1 MKEKIFSLP
10 RMGETMEEG
19 TVLTWFKSPGDSF
32 KRGEVLLE
40 LETDKMVVEVPAL
53 EDGDLLEILASEQ
66 STVEI
71 GSSLALIGMR
81 DSVSNIKKK
90 KYKNKDSRIGDPQGT
105 VKTQSSEAQ
114 EPHPQDSSMRDFEK
128 DDFENFKP
136 QTKDETIRAT
146 PAARRLAK
154 KNIIPLKKVT
164 GTGPMGRIEK
174 KDVEYI
180 IKKIHKPRF
189 VDAEKTSEELTE
201 QILEERSSN
210 IGDHQL
216 SFNRRG
222 IPGQTPLLFIHGF
235 GSDSQ
240 TWRYSLGELSKT
252 REVWTI
258 DLPGHGNSL
267 ESPMAYESKSLF
279 NEYAQILKEFLA
291 NVGLKRVHLIGHSLG
306 GGIALQFALNYINSV
321 SSLTLFAPMGLGSSI
336 NGKFI
341 ESFARVKSVK
351 QIRETLGLLFY
362 KNSWVTDSLVNATVM
377 QHKNPE
383 FLKILG
389 RLASLLQKQDKQN
402 WQVGNELQNLSI
414 PVKLIWGKEDQV
426 LPSSHAQDLPGSF
439 AIHIFPNTGHM
450 VHIEQSQVINR
461 LIGENS
467 AQE

>member
-105 VKTQSSEAQ
+105 VKTQSSEEQ
-114 EPHPQDSSMRDFEK
+114 EQHPQDSSMRDFEK
-128 DDFENFKP
+128 DDFENLKP
-136 QTKDETIRAT
+136 KTKDENIRAT

-154 KNIIPLKKVT
+154 KNTLPLKKVT

-174 KDVEYI
+174 KDVEDI

-189 VDAEKTSEELTE
+189 VDAEKTGEKSTE
-201 QILEERSSN
+201 KILEERSSN

-216 SFNRRG
+216 SFNRKG
-222 IPGQTPLLFIHGF
+222 ISGRTPLLFIHGF

-267 ESPMAYESKSLF
+267 KFPMEYKSKSLF
-279 NEYAQILKEFLA
+279 NEYSQILKEFLE
-291 NVGLKRVHLIGHSLG
+291 NTGLKRVHLIGHSLG
-306 GGIALQFALNYINSV
+306 GGIALNFALNHLNSV
-321 SSLTLFAPMGLGSSI
+321 SSLTLLAPMGLGDNI
-336 NGKFI
+336 NEKFI
-341 ESFARVKSVK
+341 ESFAKGESVDE
-351 QIRETLGLLFY
+351 IRESLNLIFY
-362 KNSWVTDSLVNATVM
+362 NNSWVTDSLVNATVL
-377 QHKNPE
+377 QHQNPE
-383 FLKILG
+383 FRKVLI
-389 RLASLLQKQDKQN
+389 RLASLLQKQDKQS
-402 WQVGNELQNLSI
+402 WKVRDELQNLSM

-439 AIHIFPNTGHM
+439 AVHIFPNTGHM

-461 LIGENS
+461 LIGDNS
-467 AQE
+467 ARE